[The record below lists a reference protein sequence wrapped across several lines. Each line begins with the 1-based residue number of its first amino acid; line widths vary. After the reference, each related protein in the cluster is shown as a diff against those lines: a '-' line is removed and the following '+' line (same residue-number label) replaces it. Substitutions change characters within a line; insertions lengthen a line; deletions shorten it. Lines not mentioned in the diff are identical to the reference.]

1 MFIEQLFVAILKIV
15 FIVTAANVRASIT
28 FIVLG
33 NRTNSKVSSAFCVV
47 DYMSTS

>member
-15 FIVTAANVRASIT
+15 FIVTAANVQASIT
-28 FIVLG
+28 FIVLA
-33 NRTNSKVSSAFCVV
+33 NWTNFNVSSAFYVV